1 MDALEAGAAGTA
13 YEHESGPR
21 IERGRLAT
29 WLFLAAESLFF
40 GGLLSA
46 WGVLRAQTPDWAE
59 GAGPSLGVGL
69 GMTALLLAA
78 SFVGHTAS
86 VRARDRR
93 PVAGRLLLAA
103 GLALAFLGAQA
114 LEYRGLA
121 AEGHGPDASVRWGV
135 FWALT
140 LCHGLHVSI
149 GVLWLAAVGLA
160 RLRVD
165 PDAPAGPVDYGV
177 LYLHFVD
184 AVWLLLLVLLYVLR

>member
-13 YEHESGPR
+13 YEHTSGPP

-46 WGVLRAQTPDWAE
+46 WGVLRSQTPDWAE

-78 SFVGHTAS
+78 SVVGHTAS

-114 LEYRGLA
+114 LEYRGLV

-140 LCHGLHVSI
+140 LCHGLHVLI
-149 GVLWLAAVGLA
+149 GVLWLAAVA
-160 RLRVD
+160 ASRLRAA

-184 AVWLLLLVLLYVLR
+184 AVWLLLLVLLYVIR